1 MASPDVQMASS
12 HKPSVPRGQSQSLS
26 LPLSPSLSLSLTH
39 LLTRPRRWRWRG
51 RGCAAFTMCTRAYSR
66 CHCRAA
72 VVGSGQ
78 LARMVTSSVPRSLAA
93 GIAWHM
99 PQLHPRLRL
108 ALRLQRWRSW
118 RGRGCA
124 AFTMCMR
131 AYSRCHCRAA
141 VVGSGQLARMV
152 TSSVP
157 RSLAAGIAWHM
168 PQLHPRLRLALRL
181 QRWRSWRGR
190 GCGRSFYHVHESLQ
204 SMPLRLW
211 PAQGSSH
218 AW

>member
-1 MASPDVQMASS
+1 MASPCELMASPDVQMASS

-39 LLTRPRRWRWRG
+39 LLTRPRRWR
-51 RGCAAFTMCTRAYSR
+51 
-66 CHCRAA
+66 
-72 VVGSGQ
+72 
-78 LARMVTSSVPRSLAA
+78 
-93 GIAWHM
+93 
-99 PQLHPRLRL
+99 
-108 ALRLQRWRSW
+108 W